1 MKRAR
6 RKKGGEEKR
15 NCTLGLN
22 LYSGSPLARSPMCP
36 KNVAVLARVFCT
48 KKCMAVVARRPKKV
62 VFLCTYQCNAGG
74 GSGGAGGVGR
84 AWSGDLIVFVGPAVG
99 HLTDPVLPGEGIF
112 EFFFARRGDILLP
125 TRTKK
130 TEAEHMF
137 PRFHASRMRRT
148 VWKNPE
154 IMEANGN
161 KRKLSG
167 FYCFVFKFRLF

>member
-1 MKRAR
+1 MPCR
-6 RKKGGEEKR
+6 RGGE
-15 NCTLGLN
+15 
-22 LYSGSPLARSPMCP
+22 
-36 KNVAVLARVFCT
+36 
-48 KKCMAVVARRPKKV
+48 
-62 VFLCTYQCNAGG
+62 GG
-74 GSGGAGGVGR
+74 GGK
-84 AWSGDLIVFVGPAVG
+84 AWGGDLIVFVGPAVG
-99 HLTDPVLPGEGIF
+99 HLTDLVFPGEGIF